1 MLRQEGARMEKRLCA
16 FFIPLRQTM
25 TRITKKT
32 ARKMQKLSLLVI
44 ILDSKLLKK
53 INFIN

>member
-1 MLRQEGARMEKRLCA
+1 MEKRLCA

-25 TRITKKT
+25 THITKKT
-32 ARKMQKLSLLVI
+32 ARKMQKLRLLVI

-53 INFIN
+53 INFTE